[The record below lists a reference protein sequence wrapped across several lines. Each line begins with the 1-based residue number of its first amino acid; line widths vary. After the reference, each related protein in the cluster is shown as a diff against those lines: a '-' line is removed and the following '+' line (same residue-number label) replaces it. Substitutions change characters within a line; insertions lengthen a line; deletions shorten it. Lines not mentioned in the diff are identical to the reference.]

1 MGEGVSSMLLV
12 NVLSGTEYSVKV
24 IASYSTGPSEPLS
37 GRAKTRE
44 FSLPRATSAAQRQ
57 HVFRVGSS
65 LPPVFLG
72 VSNLTP
78 YQVRVSSLCAQWQ
91 PQRHASTYRLLIQA
105 LPSEWNLRDT
115 RGQSSS

>member
-44 FSLPRATSAAQRQ
+44 FSLQTRSTCSSPQMFLSCSS
-57 HVFRVGSS
+57 VFRADSF
-65 LPPVFLG
+65 LHPVFLG

-78 YQVRVSSLCAQWQ
+78 YQVRMTSLCAQWQ
-91 PQRHASTYRLLIQA
+91 PQRHASTYRLLIES
-105 LPSEWNLRDT
+105 LLSE
-115 RGQSSS
+115 

>member
-44 FSLPRATSAAQRQ
+44 FNLQRHLLLATN
-57 HVFRVGSS
+57 V
-65 LPPVFLG
+65 P
-72 VSNLTP
+72 
-78 YQVRVSSLCAQWQ
+78 Q
-91 PQRHASTYRLLIQA
+91 PQLGCQ
-105 LPSEWNLRDT
+105 
-115 RGQSSS
+115 G